1 MKFYLSLL
9 LLPTMN
15 SSRIVWSSKR
25 DIRIGHASMNFLFT
39 KAGVLVQRRGDS
51 SGQVD
56 SQRGVQRGTS
66 KKRFMIASES

>member
-15 SSRIVWSSKR
+15 SSRIVWTSKR
-25 DIRIGHASMNFLFT
+25 DIRIGHASMNFPFT

-56 SQRGVQRGTS
+56 SQGTEEYEQE
-66 KKRFMIASES
+66 RIMIASES